1 MTLIPNILHSAPM
14 TFCAY
19 HAADLGSFP
28 TSVLGVPQNERGMA
42 KNQTQGIEPGRS
54 ASALQ
59 NWRP

>member
-1 MTLIPNILHSAPM
+1 M